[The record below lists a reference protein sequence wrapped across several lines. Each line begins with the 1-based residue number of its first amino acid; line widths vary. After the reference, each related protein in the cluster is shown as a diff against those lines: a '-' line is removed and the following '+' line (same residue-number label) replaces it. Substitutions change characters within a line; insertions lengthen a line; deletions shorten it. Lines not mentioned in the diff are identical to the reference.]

1 MRSVVSVGVLAIISI
16 LAACAASDDTPA
28 TRLVVDDQGDVVTG
42 SFDST
47 LGPITFRGE
56 RSGGVYDLTIELD
69 GLVINTIADTKT
81 GVIENDGYA
90 ADTGANTQM
99 LDEDRAGLIELRD
112 ALDAYG
118 IGDAASPLATLE
130 RFANMWADFPS
141 TKDLRF
147 ETFAPRESS
156 YTSVCGVVNNW
167 TSATH
172 DCWSY
177 NDWNDGSTLDY
188 AYISMHAACPN
199 ADGTYFWKDNQWQCY
214 EPDHDSN
221 IEYAYGNCFG
231 RCGPGCG
238 SGTQFTWDCI
248 DHDSCVRT
256 GHDSASFWC
265 DDEFTSASDDFLF
278 APNCF

>member
-1 MRSVVSVGVLAIISI
+1 
-16 LAACAASDDTPA
+16 
-28 TRLVVDDQGDVVTG
+28 
-42 SFDST
+42 
-47 LGPITFRGE
+47 
-56 RSGGVYDLTIELD
+56 
-69 GLVINTIADTKT
+69 
-81 GVIENDGYA
+81 
-90 ADTGANTQM
+90 M

-147 ETFAPRESS
+147 ETFAPRENS
-156 YTSVCGVVNNW
+156 YTSVCGVVNTW

-188 AYISMHAACPN
+188 AYISMHGACPN

-238 SGTQFTWDCI
+238 GSTQFTWDCI